1 LLGTK
6 VLIDALLREA
16 IAKTMVA
23 DLNKAS
29 RAVNFNHFGFAS
41 TMLLSCAPAMTV
53 CPDDA
58 EFYSECWQAIKH
70 CPLGIEARLFSQ
82 YAKHGIALRA

>member
-1 LLGTK
+1 M
-6 VLIDALLREA
+6 I
-16 IAKTMVA
+16 
-23 DLNKAS
+23 
-29 RAVNFNHFGFAS
+29 
-41 TMLLSCAPAMTV
+41 V

-82 YAKHGIALRA
+82 CAKTWDSFEGLKRVWQVDPASEAQWN